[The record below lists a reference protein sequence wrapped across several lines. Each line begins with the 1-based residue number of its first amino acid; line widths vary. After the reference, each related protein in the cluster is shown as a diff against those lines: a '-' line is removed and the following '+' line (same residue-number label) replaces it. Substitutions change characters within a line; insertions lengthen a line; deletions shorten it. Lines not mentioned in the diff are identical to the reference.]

1 MHPAV
6 RAILSETK
14 FNAVLLNSLPKP
26 SALVASPGITV
37 YSRALSTCEGNA
49 NGAPCKFPFEYNNEE
64 YWDVALDFSDR
75 PFCMTSLP
83 GTWGYTDCFAQ
94 DIIGAVWEFGTW
106 SECSTTCGGGFST
119 RSSTCVNRT
128 DGNTLDDAFCGKNPI
143 ISKECNTHSCAEG
156 CSVPAVGDRIPCHE

>member
-1 MHPAV
+1 MRTHARENEGEERVSPAL

-26 SALVASPGITV
+26 SALVTSPGITV

-75 PFCMTSLP
+75 RFLHDIAP
-83 GTWGYTDCFAQ
+83 G
-94 DIIGAVWEFGTW
+94 
-106 SECSTTCGGGFST
+106 
-119 RSSTCVNRT
+119 
-128 DGNTLDDAFCGKNPI
+128 
-143 ISKECNTHSCAEG
+143 H
-156 CSVPAVGDRIPCHE
+156 VGLH